1 MDGLDDFDPAAFGLP
16 TGFGGG
22 KSKVT
27 ATSAKQPK
35 KQQQQQQ
42 VVDKGKK
49 RVDEND
55 TVRPDEPEP
64 HRERF

>member
-1 MDGLDDFDPAAFGLP
+1 MDDFDPAAFGLP

-27 ATSAKQPK
+27 SNSNNDNAGAKQPK
-35 KQQQQQQ
+35 KQLLE
-42 VVDKGKK
+42 KGKK

-55 TVRPDEPEP
+55 TVRL
-64 HRERF
+64 RL